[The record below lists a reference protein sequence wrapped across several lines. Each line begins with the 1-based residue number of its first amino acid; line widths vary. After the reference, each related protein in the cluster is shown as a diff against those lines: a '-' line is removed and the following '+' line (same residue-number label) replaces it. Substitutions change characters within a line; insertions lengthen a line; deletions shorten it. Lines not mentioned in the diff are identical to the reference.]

1 MIFPYRNYYTARY
14 ILYSTNLITHLIN
27 IYIFFSLERQ
37 QVIVPG
43 RRAMATGVHPSVTA
57 ARMQEVEDFVVFFV
71 FCLFVNTFAFFCL
84 FVYTLSFVYVFVLC
98 LSFCRLFVFR
108 QHFIICLSF
117 LYFCQHFVVFFPFCL
132 ILRD

>member
-71 FCLFVNTFAFFCL
+71 FCLFVNTFAFFLPFRLHFVVCLCFCSL
-84 FVYTLSFVYVFVLC
+84 FVFLSFVC
-98 LSFCRLFVFR
+98 LSSTLYHLFVFFVFLSTLCR
-108 QHFIICLSF
+108 FFSF
-117 LYFCQHFVVFFPFCL
+117 LSYFA
-132 ILRD
+132 